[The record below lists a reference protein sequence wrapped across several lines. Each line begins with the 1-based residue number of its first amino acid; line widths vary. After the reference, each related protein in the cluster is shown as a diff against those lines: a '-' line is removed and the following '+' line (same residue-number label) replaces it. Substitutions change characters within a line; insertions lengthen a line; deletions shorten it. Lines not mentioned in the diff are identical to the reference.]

1 MSETVVLTAGL
12 FVLAMASG
20 MLGLGVAF
28 AAIPFLGLFL
38 PDLVHQVQPL
48 SLVLNGLTGLAST
61 LGFARSGYVEWRRA
75 AILAVVTTTFAP
87 LGALAAQHVPQFD
100 IWLVYFAA
108 VLYLAW
114 RLFRPVAPRAGA
126 ENYRA
131 ALLLAAPISI
141 LSGLLG
147 VGPGFLLLP
156 TLILVGFEPKKAAG
170 MNALAIT
177 PPSFSALIPHLGTAR
192 VTPSLALPLVIAGVI
207 GSFTGAR
214 ITSVYVP
221 SGRLK
226 QLFGILIV
234 VMTLYKLYT
243 LVG

>member
-1 MSETVVLTAGL
+1 MSQTVVLTAGL

-28 AAIPFLGLFL
+28 AAVPFLGLFL

-75 AILAVVTTTFAP
+75 GILAVVTTAFAP
-87 LGALAAQHVPQFD
+87 LGALAAQYVPQFY
-100 IWLVYFAA
+100 IWLVYFAS

-114 RLFRPVAPRAGA
+114 RLFRPVAPRPGA

-192 VTPSLALPLVIAGVI
+192 VSVSLAVPLVIAGVI
-207 GSFTGAR
+207 GSFAGAR

-226 QLFGILIV
+226 QLFGILTV